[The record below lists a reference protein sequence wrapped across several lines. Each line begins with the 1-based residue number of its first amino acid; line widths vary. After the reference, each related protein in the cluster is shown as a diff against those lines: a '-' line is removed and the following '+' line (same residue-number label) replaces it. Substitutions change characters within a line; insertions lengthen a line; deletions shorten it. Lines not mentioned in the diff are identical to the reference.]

1 MSTYMEAVGSDGG
14 EIGSGELDLL
24 CAGID
29 QLERVPLHQQGV
41 LAGSVTRRRQ
51 LCGNG
56 ASMTGFMLGHD

>member
-1 MSTYMEAVGSDGG
+1 MEAVGSDGG

-29 QLERVPLHQQGV
+29 QRVPLHQQGV
-41 LAGSVTRRRQ
+41 LAGSVTRHGQ